1 MYMLPTELF
10 GVYFREAFITP
21 FYMSKILVF
30 IRQEKGFCCTKYQVC
45 ADEGSFTLDLLAMGG
60 DPTMAF
66 SAEGNHFTNQTLIEL

>member
-1 MYMLPTELF
+1 
-10 GVYFREAFITP
+10 
-21 FYMSKILVF
+21 MSKILVF

-66 SAEGNHFTNQTLIEL
+66 SAEGKFFYKSNLNPIRTGVFLGQSWSGAEVGLI

>member
-1 MYMLPTELF
+1 
-10 GVYFREAFITP
+10 
-21 FYMSKILVF
+21 MSKILVF

-66 SAEGNHFTNQTLIEL
+66 SAEGKSLYKSIPQIKHNIMKVVQS